1 MDTRIAVVPD
11 NGIMD
16 KRKTVICST
25 RKIKIHRYERGVDIE
40 EFILSQVPLH
50 YLT

>member
-16 KRKTVICST
+16 KRKMVICST
-25 RKIKIHRYERGVDIE
+25 RKIKTHRYEQGVDIE
-40 EFILSQVPLH
+40 EFTVFQVPLH